1 MHFPLFQVDLLRD
14 QGELQAQLDNM
25 ADAELPLFEVTD
37 MMRLEL
43 DGNTSVNYFP
53 FICYLHYCL
62 IL

>member
-14 QGELQAQLDNM
+14 KGELQAQLDNM

-43 DGNTSVNYFP
+43 DGNTSVK
-53 FICYLHYCL
+53 C
-62 IL
+62 